1 MSKLLGKL
9 NNAIKFCEDENV
21 NEIEVPLTYSELLLL
36 RRYELTEEYSRS
48 ISAENLKRGREKK

>member
-36 RRYELTEEYSRS
+36 RQYELTEEYSRS